1 MKKLSLAAIIA
12 LMVLICVAV
21 FAGCNTTDAQA
32 DMRVTAVQI
41 QDIDIYMAPTG
52 EPSTFQLEA
61 WVMPSNATN
70 KALTY
75 KILDYEDR
83 AYLTVDSS
91 GKITALR
98 EKEEGIVV
106 IRIAS
111 SDNPSAYVDVRVTV
125 EIVAV
130 KKISFV
136 PAEVNLLLGST
147 PTKVTPIFT
156 PYHAI
161 LGRNVS
167 YQSLNEQIAT
177 VDSQGNITPV
187 GVGITTIWVIASNDQ
202 NVSEEQL
209 IKGNLQLTVD
219 YTQPNYKLSIAN
231 PAKSCRQIIGA
242 TSEITLA
249 LDKLD
254 TTCDPSPTIRWR
266 VAGAPIPLTEDF
278 KVISYNPTDLPRGEY
293 QIQATI
299 TDKGSQT
306 QVLYSQ
312 PIYVYEML
320 KGIDIMVYN
329 TEEELSNLAVN
340 DILRME
346 VSFSSDQ
353 YPPDNYKWTVYR
365 NGISYETKTFATKT
379 FNYQIKET
387 GAYRF
392 TCEAIIQ
399 GNASGV
405 SRTTETFTSGE
416 AIQGN
421 DINNVYITARKQG
434 TDILPYLAWD
444 AMHYNATYTVRIQ
457 TSGGGIEMLTSTDP
471 DQASYFTG
479 NGVFIPASIATLS
492 DSFSATVRS
501 GRYGWTETLQYN
513 GNISIGGGDEQFF
526 DIIVADFDGYIQNME
541 EMGQLL
547 NYINVFR
554 PQSILKDGAYEVK
567 LKVPF
572 TYSSVSPT
580 TYPLPAGRPITAPA
594 YQDIMDI
601 IFASFNCY
609 GDSVVYTPSAYFDTA
624 TRVLELSLRFD
635 AEDEQMTAT
644 DPSVNA
650 MYTNE
655 TVVLHYSTTQ
665 RSGAL
670 PIDGLA
676 RSMSVSTSM
685 QLYYAVALGYKPV
698 PVQGSSAQLIYD
710 EARNVSRRIIN
721 NNMTDAQKVHAI
733 YDFLTAET
741 IYDRWLARQ
750 DLDQEPNKVYE
761 SFHLEGVFL
770 RKLAVCDGISK
781 AFTLLCGI
789 ENITAIKVNGTA
801 GDIAHAWNKTL
812 IDGVWYVSDA
822 TWGSYL
828 SGSVELQSHRYMLA
842 TDAAIQ
848 DTHTPYGKQVLTA
861 TTPHTEYYRQE
872 VAAGIDA
879 TITSE
884 AEVTALVLY
893 MLDRLTQSG
902 IAIRLDFVIGDTY
915 YASLGQGVQPALSA
929 VVMQALAGNTG
940 LRYSVEAYNTNKYAS
955 IKIENLSLIHI

>member
-21 FAGCNTTDAQA
+21 FAGCKTTDAQA
-32 DMRVTAVQI
+32 GMRVTAVQI
-41 QDIDIYMAPTG
+41 EDIDIYMAPTG

-61 WVMPSNATN
+61 WVMPSNAAN
-70 KALTY
+70 KDLTY

-83 AYLTVDSS
+83 AYLTVDST
-91 GKITALR
+91 GKITAAR
-98 EKEEGIVV
+98 EKEDGVIV

-111 SDNPSAYVDVRVTV
+111 VDNPSAYVDVRVTV
-125 EIVAV
+125 EIVPV

-136 PAEVNLLLGST
+136 PSQVNLLLGSA
-147 PTKVTPIFT
+147 PAKITPIFT

-161 LGRNVS
+161 LGRNVT
-167 YQSLNEQIAT
+167 YQSLNQQIAT
-177 VDSQGNITPV
+177 VDAQGNITPV
-187 GVGITTIWVIASNDQ
+187 GVGITTIWVVASNDQ
-202 NVSEEQL
+202 NISEDQL
-209 IKGNLQLTVD
+209 VKGNLQLTVD
-219 YTQPNYKLSIAN
+219 YTTPNYRLNIAN

-254 TTCDPSPTIRWR
+254 STCDPSPTIRWR
-266 VAGAPIPLTEDF
+266 VAGAPIPLTEDY
-278 KVISYNPTDLPRGEY
+278 KVISYTPTDLPRGEY
-293 QIQATI
+293 RIQATI

-306 QVLYSQ
+306 QVLYSD

-320 KGIDIMVYN
+320 TGIDIMVYN
-329 TEEELSNLAVN
+329 TEEELANLAVN

-365 NGISYETKTFATKT
+365 NGVSYETKTFATKT
-379 FNYQIKET
+379 FNYKIKET
-387 GAYRF
+387 GVYKF

-405 SRTTETFTSGE
+405 SRTTETFSSGE

-421 DINNVYITARKQG
+421 DINNIYLTARKQG
-434 TDILPYLAWD
+434 TDILPYLTWD

-457 TSGGGIEMLTSTDP
+457 TSGGGIEILSSTDP
-471 DQASYFTG
+471 DQASYFTD
-479 NGVFIPASIATLS
+479 NGVYIPAAIVTLS
-492 DSFSATVRS
+492 DSFSIAVRS
-501 GRYGWTETLQYN
+501 GRYGWTETLHYN
-513 GNISIGGGDEQFF
+513 GSITIDSGDEQFF
-526 DIIVADFDGYIQNME
+526 NIIVADFDGYIHNME

-554 PQSILKDGAYEVK
+554 PQSILKDDAYEVK

-572 TYSSVSPT
+572 TYSSVSPI
-580 TYPLPAGRPITAPA
+580 TYPLPAGRPIVAPM

-601 IFASFNCY
+601 IFAAFCCY

-635 AEDEQMTAT
+635 AEDAQMTPT
-644 DPSVNA
+644 DPTVNA

-655 TVVLHYSTTQ
+655 PVVMHYSSTQ

-670 PIDGLA
+670 PIDGLT
-676 RSMSVSTSM
+676 RSMSVKTGM
-685 QLYYAVALGYKPV
+685 ELYYAVALGYKPV
-698 PVQGSSAQLIYD
+698 PVQGSSAQLIYN
-710 EARNVSRRIIN
+710 EARSVSKRIIS

-750 DLDQEPNKVYE
+750 DLDLEPNKVYE

-770 RKLAVCDGISK
+770 RQLAVCDGIAK

-789 ENITAIKVNGTA
+789 ENITAVKINGTA
-801 GDIAHAWNKTL
+801 GDVAHAWNKVL
-812 IDGVWYVSDA
+812 IDGIWYVCDA

-828 SGSVELQSHRYMLA
+828 SGSAELQTHRYMLT
-842 TDAAIQ
+842 TDAMIQ
-848 DTHTPYGKQVLTA
+848 GTHTPYGKQALTA
-861 TTPHTEYYRQE
+861 TTGHPEYYRLE

-879 TITSE
+879 TIDSD
-884 AEVTALVLY
+884 AELTAFVLY
-893 MLDRLTQSG
+893 LLDRLTLSDTSL
-902 IAIRLDFVIGDTY
+902 RLDFVIGDAY
-915 YASLGQGVQPALSA
+915 FASLGLGVQPSLSA

-940 LRYSVEAYNTNKYAS
+940 LRYYIEASNTHKYAS
-955 IKIENLSLIHI
+955 IKLENR